1 MHLFIYFIYLQLMF
15 ISVLQVDLWI
25 GGKWQNDLE
34 IGMPETRKRTE
45 HKKTERDNKGGRQG
59 GRKGKVQN
67 GKIGLQLKSCG
78 STLKLFTVPTEHIY
92 TVYIH
97 KSIWLKNICLL

>member
-45 HKKTERDNKGGRQG
+45 HKKNRKRQQGRETKRAKGEGTEWENR
-59 GRKGKVQN
+59 V
-67 GKIGLQLKSCG
+67 SSSG
-78 STLKLFTVPTEHIY
+78 STQ
-92 TVYIH
+92 
-97 KSIWLKNICLL
+97 NC